1 MNNDMQKHA
10 LHPFAIRFFENT
22 GTDET
27 ISYALD
33 SFIFFSDK
41 SIRLDSFIFWL
52 EMLRSSYSI
61 LRALRF
67 PFDLVNMSPAQL
79 FLCFGF

>member
-33 SFIFFSDK
+33 SFIFFLTSQ
-41 SIRLDSFIFWL
+41 LDST
-52 EMLRSSYSI
+52 RS
-61 LRALRF
+61 F
-67 PFDLVNMSPAQL
+67 
-79 FLCFGF
+79 FG